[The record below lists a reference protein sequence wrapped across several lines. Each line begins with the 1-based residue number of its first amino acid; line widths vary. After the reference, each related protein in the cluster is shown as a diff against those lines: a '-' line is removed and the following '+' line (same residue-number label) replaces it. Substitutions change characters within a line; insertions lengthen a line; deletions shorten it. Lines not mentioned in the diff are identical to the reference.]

1 MNTSISKNIKRLRQQ
16 AGLTQEQMAE
26 KLFVTRQTVSLWENG
41 KTQPDIQTLERI
53 AECFGVELMTVLYGA
68 NVSKSEEEQ
77 RKEALIRTGVVTIGV
92 FLVLTVLMQICQ
104 QYRHSETEFISRS
117 SYALRYLIG
126 IYIFPVSMLICGF
139 RIASLLNIQTKH
151 KLRYKIMM
159 VVSVV
164 SVLVVWSARI
174 MRMVVDSR
182 NVSLIL
188 LDILN
193 RLGDVYSYPWIFCIW
208 GICLGVGRTII
219 HENSAVNIKKARSK
233 K

>member
-53 AECFGVELMTVLYGA
+53 AECFGVELMAVLYGA
-68 NVSKSEEEQ
+68 NVSKGEEEQ

-104 QYRHSETEFISRS
+104 QYRHSETDFISRS
-117 SYALRYLIG
+117 SYVFRYLVG
-126 IYIFPVSMLICGF
+126 IYLFPVSMLICGF

-193 RLGDVYSYPWIFCIW
+193 RLGDVYSYPWLFCIW
-208 GICLGVGRTII
+208 GICMEVGRNKIYVKGV
-219 HENSAVNIKKARSK
+219 VNTKKVRLK

>member
-53 AECFGVELMTVLYGA
+53 AECFGVKLMTVLYGA

-193 RLGDVYSYPWIFCIW
+193 RLGDVYSYPWLFCLW
-208 GICLGVGRTII
+208 GFCMEVGRNKIYVKGV
-219 HENSAVNIKKARSK
+219 VNTKKVRSK